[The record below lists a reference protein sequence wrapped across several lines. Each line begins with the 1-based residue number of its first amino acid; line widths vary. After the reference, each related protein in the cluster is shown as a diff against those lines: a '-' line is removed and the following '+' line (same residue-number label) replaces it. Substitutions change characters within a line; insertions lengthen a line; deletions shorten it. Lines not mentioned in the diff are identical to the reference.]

1 MKTPARQRALLAR
14 LPLSALRPPYRLRP
28 LCNLRPLFVLLLIA
42 LLPLPRKAYAEAVGI
57 HPGCVELGVAGALTR
72 VEGSTQA
79 QILLRSGPFVAA
91 GPGLAGLQ
99 CELGTTH
106 ERDLDRFEVQGIVS
120 WQRRVWRPELW
131 PYLGVAGGVQIEWL
145 GSFRTTR
152 FPVGADAGVRT
163 LLGNRAGLR
172 LEYRYR
178 RLLDDPVADYD
189 EHRLVLGV
197 SLFLHNRPP
206 Y

>member
-1 MKTPARQRALLAR
+1 MKTPARQRALFAR
-14 LPLSALRPPYRLRP
+14 LPLSVLRPPYRM
-28 LCNLRPLFVLLLIA
+28 RPLFVLLLIA
-42 LLPLPRKAYAEAVGI
+42 LLPLPGQAYAEAVGL

-99 CELGTTH
+99 CELGYTH

-120 WQRRVWRPELW
+120 WQRSAWRPELW
-131 PYLGVAGGVQIEWL
+131 PYLGVAGGAQVEWL

-152 FPVGADAGVRT
+152 FPVGADVGVRT

-178 RLLDDPVADYD
+178 RFLDDPVADYD

-206 Y
+206 S

>member
-1 MKTPARQRALLAR
+1 MKTPARHRAVLALWPLYAL
-14 LPLSALRPPYRLRP
+14 LPLS
-28 LCNLRPLFVLLLIA
+28 VLLLSA
-42 LLPLPRKAYAEAVGI
+42 LLPLPHEVYAEEVGL
-57 HPGCVELGVAGALTR
+57 HSGCVELGVAGALTH

-79 QILLRSGPFVAA
+79 QILLRFGPFVAA
-91 GPGLAGLQ
+91 GPGLVGLQ
-99 CELGTTH
+99 GEFGYTH

-120 WQRRVWRPELW
+120 WQRSAWRPELW
-131 PYLGVAGGVQIEWL
+131 PYLAVAGGVQVEWL

-197 SLFLHNRPP
+197 SLFLHNQPP
-206 Y
+206 S